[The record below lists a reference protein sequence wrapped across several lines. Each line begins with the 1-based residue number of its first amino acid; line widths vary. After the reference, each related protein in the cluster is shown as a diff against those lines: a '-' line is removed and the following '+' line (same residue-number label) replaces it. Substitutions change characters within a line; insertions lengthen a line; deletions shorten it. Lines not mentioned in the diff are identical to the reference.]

1 MSAEGVREIKSPL
14 GALRLRPERAED
26 DGFRFT
32 LFCQS
37 RPAEFALLSSN
48 AAAYE
53 QLMRVQFRAQTLS
66 YRTNFPDARFDII
79 ELDGAPIGRIVVD
92 RADGVIHLVDQ
103 ALTPGLRNRGV
114 GSAIMTA
121 LLKEAATSGMPVRL
135 MVASGNE
142 AARRLYLRLGFVPVT
157 TELHTIA
164 MEWRAPAAGSQIQE
178 IADTSRDRGPA

>member
-1 MSAEGVREIKSPL
+1 
-14 GALRLRPERAED
+14 
-26 DGFRFT
+26 
-32 LFCQS
+32 
-37 RPAEFALLSSN
+37 
-48 AAAYE
+48 
-53 QLMRVQFRAQTLS
+53 
-66 YRTNFPDARFDII
+66 
-79 ELDGAPIGRIVVD
+79 
-92 RADGVIHLVDQ
+92 VIHLADQ